1 MDWINK
7 LNYRVFGNGYPV
19 VFLHGFLESTTM
31 WNYLDLEKAPFQSIL
46 IDLPGHGDS
55 GLNDTNE
62 SPSMKYMAAEVAKLL
77 AKLNI
82 EEYHVVGHSMGGY
95 VALELKELD
104 PKSKKVVLLNS
115 NFWEDPVEK
124 KKDRVRIAD
133 IVLKAKDLFVNEAIP
148 GLFYRHNRKDS
159 AIIELIKESR
169 KMEAASIAYASL
181 AMRNRLDKSTLVK
194 GNAIDFL
201 ILHGKH
207 DPIISTEKWQSEL
220 KDISVSF
227 EIIEDAGHMSHIENP
242 TKILKSIVDFIV
254 SNQESNYFNSVLLV
268 P

>member
-7 LNYRVFGNGYPV
+7 LNYRVFGNGYPI

-31 WNYLDLEKAPFQSIL
+31 WNYLELEKASFQSIL
-46 IDLPGHGDS
+46 IDLPGHGNS
-55 GLNDTNE
+55 GLNDSNE
-62 SPSMKYMAAEVAKLL
+62 SPSMKYMAEEVVKLL
-77 AKLNI
+77 KELNI
-82 EEYHVVGHSMGGY
+82 DEYHVVGHSMGGY

-104 PKSKKVVLLNS
+104 TKCKKVVLLNS

-133 IVLKAKDLFVNEAIP
+133 IVLNAKDLFVNEAIP
-148 GLFYRHNRKDS
+148 GLFYRHNRRDS
-159 AIIELIKESR
+159 AIIELIKEAK

-181 AMRNRLDKSTLVK
+181 AMRNREDKSLLVK
-194 GNAIDFL
+194 RNHAAFL

-207 DPIISTEKWQSEL
+207 DPMISTEKWQSEL
-220 KDISVSF
+220 KDIPVSF

-242 TKILKSIVDFIV
+242 TKILKSILDFLGYIK
-254 SNQESNYFNSVLLV
+254 
-268 P
+268 

>member
-1 MDWINK
+1 
-7 LNYRVFGNGYPV
+7 
-19 VFLHGFLESTTM
+19 
-31 WNYLDLEKAPFQSIL
+31 
-46 IDLPGHGDS
+46 
-55 GLNDTNE
+55 
-62 SPSMKYMAAEVAKLL
+62 MKYMAAEIAKLL
-77 AKLNI
+77 AELNI

-181 AMRNRLDKSTLVK
+181 AMRNREDKSKLVK
-194 GNAIDFL
+194 ENPSDFL

-220 KDISVSF
+220 KNILVSF
-227 EIIEDAGHMSHIENP
+227 EIIEDVGHMSHIENP

>member
-31 WNYLDLEKAPFQSIL
+31 WNYLDLEKAAFQSIS
-46 IDLPGHGDS
+46 IDLPGHGNSD
-55 GLNDTNE
+55 LNDRNE
-62 SPSMKYMAAEVAKLL
+62 SPSMKYMAVEVAKLL
-77 AKLNI
+77 KELKM

-104 PKSKKVVLLNS
+104 PKCKKVVLLNS

-133 IVLKAKDLFVNEAIP
+133 IVLKAKELFVNEAIP

-159 AIIELIKESR
+159 NVIKLINEAK

-181 AMRNRLDKSTLVK
+181 AMRNREDKSILVK
-194 GNAIDFL
+194 ENPADFL

-207 DPIISTEKWQSEL
+207 DPIISTEKWESEL
-220 KDISVSF
+220 NNIPVSF
-227 EIIEDAGHMSHIENP
+227 EIIDKVGHMSHIENP
-242 TKILKSIVDFIV
+242 TEILKSIIDFIV
-254 SNQESNYFNSVLLV
+254 
-268 P
+268 